1 MYSVI
6 IVTIRNG
13 ERVAKEPA
21 EIPIVNTKV
30 RVDYKYQ
37 EVGKVR

>member
-6 IVTIRNG
+6 IVTIRKK
-13 ERVAKEPA
+13 KEPA
-21 EIPIVNTKV
+21 EIPIVCAKV

>member
-1 MYSVI
+1 MFSII

-13 ERVAKEPA
+13 EGVAKEPA
-21 EIPIVNTKV
+21 EIPIVCAKV